1 MRLAESV
8 WQLTDPKLPAE
19 RRKAEYYEA
28 AFDTLK
34 KMAETSNSMRGE
46 VQTLWASLYL
56 NGFYRDESR
65 LVYSL
70 FDGMTLLT
78 RAALEENFVPA
89 QSALGDIYAQMG
101 LWNDAASFYSLSVAN
116 GYRANMGKLI
126 ELSQLIGAPRHL
138 IDSLMEEKERYSVD
152 TFNATMET
160 AELLTRHEEM
170 RTAIRSLEKRKEA
183 VDAFD
188 PMKHWVEEDFFVI
201 SFGNS

>member
-1 MRLAESV
+1 
-8 WQLTDPKLPAE
+8 
-19 RRKAEYYEA
+19 
-28 AFDTLK
+28 
-34 KMAETSNSMRGE
+34 
-46 VQTLWASLYL
+46 
-56 NGFYRDESR
+56 
-65 LVYSL
+65 
-70 FDGMTLLT
+70 MTLLT

-160 AELLTRHEEM
+160 AMTPLRIE
-170 RTAIRSLEKRKEA
+170 RTCACVA
-183 VDAFD
+183 VS
-188 PMKHWVEEDFFVI
+188 HI
-201 SFGNS
+201 SAGRICHAGTQIYPGYV